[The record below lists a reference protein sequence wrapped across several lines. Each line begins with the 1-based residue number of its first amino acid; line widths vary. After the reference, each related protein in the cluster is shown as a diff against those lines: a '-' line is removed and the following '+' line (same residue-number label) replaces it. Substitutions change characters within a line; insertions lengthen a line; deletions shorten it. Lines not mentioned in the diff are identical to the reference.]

1 MEVALH
7 ILGELKRRN
16 VFRVGMAYI
25 VAAWVL
31 VQIGDIAAENFE
43 APVWVMK
50 MFMSSLFAAFPI
62 VIFFSWAYEMT
73 PEGIKKASEV
83 DPTQSISGDTGRKLD
98 YITMGL
104 LVVVVG
110 VVALERFMPKPP
122 GIEVVHEIAQL
133 EAEPEPEVEILEN
146 SIAVLPFVN
155 MSAEADQDYF
165 SDGLTEELLNVL
177 THVEG
182 LNVASRTS
190 SFAFK
195 GSTKNIQQIATAL
208 RVANILEGSVRKV
221 GNRLRITAQLI
232 DTSDDRHLWSDSYD
246 RDMTDIFQIQ
256 DEIANAIV
264 SALTRELGIGLQAV
278 SVQSATT
285 SLDAYDLY
293 LKARE
298 LFIARKNL
306 DTSWELLEKATEM
319 DPQFARAWEALAAV
333 HSVTS
338 SWFPGDGI
346 DHSKLALAAAHTALE
361 IDPDL
366 SMAYAVIGMEFQT
379 TGAGLTGA
387 IKNLDRAIEND
398 QKNATAWLWRGI
410 MLKDMGY
417 MEMAASNFEQCLEID
432 AGYQNCRQHLAESLL
447 ALGKIESAIEK
458 FEATIEENFHST
470 DDAFVS
476 YYVHTGQRKMALLVA
491 ALSLREQFA
500 PVKDWIEAI
509 ENPLED
515 QAFRIARFNKWGETH
530 NIDMCD
536 MGMVAIALQ
545 QESCFS
551 TLENTRLMW
560 HPDTAYFRKKPAFK
574 DFVNLHFMSY
584 WKENGF
590 PPQCRPLDD
599 GDFEC
604 A

>member
-1 MEVALH
+1 MH

-31 VQIGDIAAENFE
+31 VQIGDIAAENFD
-43 APVWVMK
+43 APAWVMK
-50 MFMSSLFAAFPI
+50 MFISSLFAAFPI
-62 VIFFSWAYEMT
+62 VLFFSWAYEMT
-73 PEGIKKASEV
+73 PDGVRKASEV
-83 DPTQSISGDTGRKLD
+83 SPDKSISGDTGRKLD
-98 YITMGL
+98 YVTMGL

-122 GIEVVHEIAQL
+122 GSEVVAEAAQVIT
-133 EAEPEPEVEILEN
+133 APEPELEIIEN

-190 SFAFK
+190 SFAYK
-195 GSTKNIQQIATAL
+195 GSIKNIQQIATAL

-232 DTSDDRHLWSDSYD
+232 DTSNDRHLWSDSYD
-246 RDMTDIFQIQ
+246 RDMTDIFQVQ
-256 DEIANAIV
+256 DDIANAIV
-264 SALTRELGIGLQAV
+264 AALTEELGIGLQAV
-278 SVQSATT
+278 SVQSATS

-306 DTSWELLEKATEM
+306 ATSWQLLEQATQM

-333 HSVTS
+333 HSVAS

-346 DHSKLALAAAHTALE
+346 DHPSMALAAANKALE

-366 SMAYAVIGMEFQT
+366 SMAYAVIGMEFET
-379 TGAGLTGA
+379 TGAGFAGA

-410 MLKDMGY
+410 TLKDMGY
-417 MEMAASNFEQCLEID
+417 IELAAKDLEKCLEID
-432 AGYQNCRQHLAESLL
+432 AGYLNCRQYLAETLL
-447 ALGKIESAIEK
+447 GLGRVESAVRQ
-458 FEATIEENFHST
+458 FEATIEANYHST

-476 YYVHTGQRKMALLVA
+476 YYVHTGQRNKALLVA
-491 ALSLREQFA
+491 ALSLRKQFA

-515 QAFRIARFNKWGETH
+515 QASRVARFNQWGEPH
-530 NIDMCD
+530 NLDVCD
-536 MGMVAIALQ
+536 MGLVAVATR
-545 QESCFS
+545 QEHCF
-551 TLENTRLMW
+551 TRMETVRQMW
-560 HPDTAYFRKKPAFK
+560 QPDTAYFRKKPAFK
-574 DFVNLHFMSY
+574 DFVNTHLMEY
-584 WKENGF
+584 WQENGF

-599 GDFEC
+599 GDFTC
-604 A
+604 D